1 MKILFMVYG
10 VILSC
15 VFGILILLQLPI
27 LRDASRIFRKIGKR
41 NISTFIL
48 LLALASSL
56 VFLSVAAELFTFIAF
71 GLAGRFSCQVESF
84 KWPSLLCRLAY
95 VLNLIVIALIVI
107 GNVFWRRRRYFVVRV
122 PHSFEYLEKIEESR
136 FQQYSPGP
144 VHLDSTTPSKTS
156 PKTNSSSLSL
166 SSKQTRRGISQEML
180 VVEEVG
186 CFYGILIF
194 AMGILLVKSLFLALD
209 VTDTTD
215 RKRLY
220 SIAKSDVSLY
230 AISQT
235 WWGQWLLVLIAEIVP
250 FVFLWCLSDIKQ
262 HSIHFSRVVLF
273 ACCFILFDLINIPL
287 FMLGFEEYSKL
298 MNMIQQGFVVLMLNY
313 VLSMIIKSSWSVLG
327 VIVFI
332 FIQMKYLIL
341 FYVS

>member
-15 VFGILILLQLPI
+15 IFGILILLQLPI
-27 LRDASRIFRKIGKR
+27 LRDAFRIFRKFGKR
-41 NISTFIL
+41 NISAFIL
-48 LLALASSL
+48 LLALSSSL
-56 VFLSVAAELFTFIAF
+56 VFSSVAAELFTFVAF
-71 GLAGRFSCQVESF
+71 GLAGRYSCQVESF

-107 GNVFWRRRRYFVVRV
+107 GNVFWRRRRYFVVPR
-122 PHSFEYLEKIEESR
+122 SFEYLENFKIEESR
-136 FQQYSPGP
+136 FQQYSP
-144 VHLDSTTPSKTS
+144 VHLDSTTPSTTS
-156 PKTNSSSLSL
+156 PKTNSSSQSLSL
-166 SSKQTRRGISQEML
+166 KQTRGISQQVL
-180 VVEEVG
+180 VVEEAG

-235 WWGQWLLVLIAEIVP
+235 WWGQWLLVLMAEIAP
-250 FVFLWCLSDIKQ
+250 FIFLWCLSDIKQ
-262 HSIHFSRVVLF
+262 HSIHFSRIVLF
-273 ACCFILFDLINIPL
+273 ACCFILFDLANIPL
-287 FMLGFEEYSKL
+287 FMLGFKEYSKL

-313 VLSMIIKSSWSVLG
+313 VLSMIMKSSWSVLE

-332 FIQMKYLIL
+332 FIQVKYLIL